1 MLGHRGQASVAF
13 FGKRQGLGMS
23 RQHPGSSGR
32 PRLVNK
38 IQMIKVDRDRE
49 GGSRK
54 TEVHFE
60 TEKISATT
68 LSTLISRSVNR
79 VQLFK
84 SVNLG
89 ALGGVFG
96 GLEGVLKASWRHLG
110 GSWQRPGG
118 SWGRR
123 GGS

>member
-1 MLGHRGQASVAF
+1 
-13 FGKRQGLGMS
+13 MS

-32 PRLVNK
+32 PRIVNK

-54 TEVHFE
+54 IELHFE
-60 TEKISATT
+60 TEKRISVTT
-68 LSTLISRSVNR
+68 LNILISRSVNML
-79 VQLFK
+79 QLFK

-89 ALGGVFG
+89 AFGGVFG

-110 GSWQRPGG
+110 GSWRRLGSVVEASWRVLDASWRP
-118 SWGRR
+118 S
-123 GGS
+123 